1 MEINEALMEINIE
14 AVLGTLAV
22 YFSLMTVLAVGTEI
36 VLDILKVRMLKKPVS
51 PADALTGLKDWVPKE
66 KWDDLEQRAT
76 YMQQVIQE
84 VDAALAE
91 THIGL
96 RALKRQV
103 EPVLDKYGHLT
114 PENIVNVL
122 RELES
127 RYQTLSSNRL
137 AWIRFLSLLIGVL
150 WAVALQ
156 VNTLDLLEPILADNV
171 ANVLG
176 GRGAPWYVIA
186 GLALSGIGAA
196 AGSSF
201 WYEQLARLREA
212 RKVVDTTEQLKDQA
226 AAIASGIIAGQ
237 TSAKD

>member
-1 MEINEALMEINIE
+1 
-14 AVLGTLAV
+14 
-22 YFSLMTVLAVGTEI
+22 
-36 VLDILKVRMLKKPVS
+36 
-51 PADALTGLKDWVPKE
+51 
-66 KWDDLEQRAT
+66 
-76 YMQQVIQE
+76 MQQVIQE